1 MTLEGKL
8 QRGSDP
14 RVKPEDAREENEMR
28 SRERMTW
35 RSETWLLL
43 MGALVFCTGASVSGV
58 RQARDWQY
66 AGDLALA
73 TGRPVEAY
81 FFHSK
86 VAETF
91 PGTPHARRAEKWTRT
106 LNARLVRPVRSPASE
121 DAGTWVEEFF
131 DFLIWP

>member
-1 MTLEGKL
+1 
-8 QRGSDP
+8 
-14 RVKPEDAREENEMR
+14 MR
-28 SRERMTW
+28 SRGMIGV
-35 RSETWLLL
+35 LLI
-43 MGALVFCTGASVSGV
+43 GAFVFCTGASVNGV

-73 TGRPVEAY
+73 NGQPVEAY

-106 LNARLVRPVRSPASE
+106 LNARLLRPIRSPASE
-121 DAGTWVEEFF
+121 DEGTWAEEIF